1 MCCVQHIPV
10 SDVFVFGC
18 RPRDSGIYECR
29 CMHLHVYHSISI
41 YVSGSGLDPGNIK
54 TKPKQTIT
62 LLSRDLSSWEPQQ
75 KKYVHVCVC
84 V

>member
-1 MCCVQHIPV
+1 
-10 SDVFVFGC
+10 
-18 RPRDSGIYECR
+18 
-29 CMHLHVYHSISI
+29 MHLHVYHSISI